1 MALGSVHLRP
11 GHSKHHKPPLIH
23 TVKTKPN
30 RPYQVKVLFT
40 SEELKSLD
48 ASVQQTG
55 TNRAEVLRTLLLQSS
70 NASST
75 QTPAQ
80 SMNINADYAGCNV
93 EELLTLT
100 YEELQTLESLVG
112 EQLCRDLDDNEAHGL
127 DVLHAKLILR
137 RHITH

>member
-1 MALGSVHLRP
+1 MALGSVHLTSATVSITNP
-11 GHSKHHKPPLIH
+11 HLIH
-23 TVKTKPN
+23 TVETNTN
-30 RPYQVKVLFT
+30 RTHQVKVLFT

-48 ASVQQTG
+48 DSVQQTG

-70 NASST
+70 NASAT
-75 QTPAQ
+75 QTPTQ
-80 SMNINADYAGCNV
+80 SMNIHADYAGCNM

-112 EQLCRDLDDNEAHGL
+112 EQLCRDLDDDEAHEL

-137 RHITH
+137 RRITY

>member
-70 NASST
+70 NASAT

-80 SMNINADYAGCNV
+80 SMNINADYAGCNL
-93 EELLTLT
+93 EEFLTLT
-100 YEELQTLESLVG
+100 YEELQTLESLVS
-112 EQLCRDLDDNEAHGL
+112 EQLCRDLDDDEAQSL
-127 DVLHAKLILR
+127 DVLHAKLIMR
-137 RHITH
+137 RRITH

>member
-1 MALGSVHLRP
+1 MAPGSVHLRP

-70 NASST
+70 NASAT

-80 SMNINADYAGCNV
+80 SMNINADYAGCNL
-93 EELLTLT
+93 EEFLTLT
-100 YEELQTLESLVG
+100 YEELQTLESLVS
-112 EQLCRDLDDNEAHGL
+112 EQLCRDLDDDEAQSL
-127 DVLHAKLILR
+127 DVLHAKLIMR
-137 RHITH
+137 RRITH